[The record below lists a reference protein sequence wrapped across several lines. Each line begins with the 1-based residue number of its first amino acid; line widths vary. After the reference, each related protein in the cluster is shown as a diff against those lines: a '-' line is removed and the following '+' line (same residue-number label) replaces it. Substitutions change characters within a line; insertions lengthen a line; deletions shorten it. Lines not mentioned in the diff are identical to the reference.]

1 MLQYQYEDAVKAK
14 LWKKILAV
22 VLAAVLVIGTLAELL
37 CQTSMVKDRLEVS
50 AMMSS
55 YTKEIVDTSKAT
67 AIDKE
72 TMAEDNKVLAVK
84 NRDGSNTA
92 YIFSEPIY
100 YEDDD
105 GQIRAKDIS
114 IQKVKDK
121 TLSELGYDFEN
132 GQNDIRI
139 HFSKDPAVGT
149 KVSSDSWA
157 YSLSPTGQ
165 RVSRKLAESLGE
177 KVRLSN
183 MDELFDVFQYKDLYG
198 SGSALNFYPELN
210 GLKDEI
216 ILSATPASPVFEF
229 TLTTTGATADL
240 NKDGTISIIDKKTK
254 EAVQTMN
261 APFAYD
267 SDYLGDDP
275 SDTTHYSPATF
286 TLSSPKKND
295 GTCTYT
301 LRVVLNEEWL
311 SAKTTKYPI
320 TIDPSSS
327 TITNYFDTAV
337 YSSKASNNY
346 GTSTTACFGRSSTY
360 GYGRV
365 LVFFVLPSTITS
377 GCTIN
382 SAYYW
387 FRETTGRTT
396 NTYLT
401 PYMVGST
408 WNETT
413 ATWNNKPSYYDF
425 SAQPTKCINGASTD
439 NPNSSHWYAFD
450 IQTAVNAWA
459 QGWGQNLGL
468 CFVSNE
474 ETNGAYNWRAFATRD
489 YTTSSYRPYAVVNY
503 SDDTTPPTATGVS
516 GNATYWTNQNVT
528 LSVDGAQDSGSG
540 LASEAYSFST
550 DASTN
555 YWQASNTKTFE
566 ENCTV
571 YIKVRDNDGN
581 ILDLGSQTIQYI
593 DKVKP
598 SSPDITGIPTSWTNQ
613 PYTLHAHSTDDASGM
628 WAYSFSNIEFPGEW
642 TFGEDKQMSE
652 GGVFYVYA
660 IDNAGNVSPP
670 TAINV
675 SMFDNVAPT
684 INSIDVSESTL
695 EDKVNYT
702 VDATDDNSGIASY
715 SFDGGTN
722 WQQNNY
728 AAVDADSTTNQVKV
742 KDNAGNIGT
751 ETVSSGV
758 PQFYMDGQLVGLVNT
773 TSNTDEIQ
781 YKVGAEGTWEE
792 YTGPFTVPAF
802 ETTTV
807 YARLGDEGVVIHK
820 DIPSVSKYYGSYS
833 ESNTD
838 FSLSYRNVNF
848 DFTRSY
854 DSADH
859 AWFFGTDSKVKKQN
873 SSVYK
878 VTLPDATEL
887 TFVKESANLYKNELN
902 GYTLTINRDN
912 NNDIT
917 SYQVAIDDTSY
928 FYGADKKLSRIT
940 SKYGD
945 QITFDWSSTGV
956 DIYDGATNARHYTVA
971 INSDGNVTSV
981 TDPANN
987 TITYTYDNNGNL
999 TGVVDQAGV
1008 TIGSYSYIETSTGS
1022 GIYTMTK
1029 SLDKNI
1035 QYNNAGRVTKE
1046 LWDSGFYTN
1055 YTYDD
1060 ANITVSTYS
1069 SDTNTT
1075 STSYN
1080 DAFLVTS
1087 STDENGET
1095 TEYTYNDQYQV
1106 TSETVGN
1113 KTTTYTYDAEGNL
1126 TKTVDDDNKQTV
1138 YTYNGSKQLVRETSP
1153 DGTTYYVYYGANEN
1167 GGAEGDLKLTAT
1179 LKKSY
1184 TGTAPESYDASLSCF
1199 ETVTYTYDNG
1209 LVTQTVDSL
1218 NSETTSYVYD
1228 QYGNTTRT
1236 SVAKTVTDPVTSQ
1249 TSSSLTVT
1257 DNTFDLFNRTL
1268 TTSTATNSTNTET
1281 TSTVYDAAGRTL
1293 KSDVKGDVT
1302 RTLYDSLGRIIQ
1314 EIGPED
1320 YDATLDGLPTA
1331 NTYSDS
1337 SAGTTYVYASNNTL
1351 SSETNRLGKTTHYY
1365 YNDRG
1370 CKTREEFD
1378 IYKFYYRDHGELTQ
1392 VQVNGVQKVLY
1403 GYENATNLLQTVTY
1417 ANDDVINYYYDSN
1430 KNLISEKRNDN
1441 NAAYVTYSYNSDNE
1455 LTEKVNY
1462 DTGLRYTYGSNDS
1475 VTVTKLSD
1483 DSVVQTYTQSSNE
1496 DQVDSE
1502 DAVVTTINESHFGTS
1517 YSSQVTNRSTTFTAG
1532 SNSVNYTFTNNNSN
1546 NVATEAVSFNN
1557 SPAFTTAYSYDSK
1570 ENITSKAITLA
1581 DNTTIDVVNTYDS
1594 KNRITSTG
1602 YGSAEQ
1608 TYTYDQYGQLTQ
1620 TVDTANEFTETY
1632 SYDQRGNI
1640 LTKTKVYDDVNVPAE
1655 TTTFTYGNSA
1665 WPDELTSVNGTSLT
1679 YDANGNVLTYG
1690 NMEFEWTNGR
1700 VLSEITVNP
1709 EDPNGTAD
1717 VYSYTYD
1724 ENGIR
1729 SSKTVNGTTTT
1740 FTTKDGVILSQT
1752 DGTNTMYFQYD
1763 SSGNPAGFLYNGA
1776 QYFYL
1781 TNQMGDVIGITDN
1794 TGALIATYTY
1804 GAWGDV
1810 LSVTP
1815 ATAGNTTQLAIANT
1829 NPLRYRGYYQDQE
1842 TGYYYLQSRY
1852 YDSYVSR
1859 FINADNIIISRIIK
1873 SETAGTNLF
1882 AYCYNSSPSYE
1893 DSTGQ
1898 FTLKIY
1904 LAMAI
1909 VSAVI
1914 AALSQIITNIVKR
1927 HYRGRKIFRNVT
1939 GYATGMAVNNVIL
1952 MALIKRPALRKYSNL
1967 LAAFSGALV
1976 QSFIDCV
1983 ERRIITGKKTLK
1995 GLTFAIIK
2003 NTAYGYVG
2011 NFLGARFKK
2020 TNPGWFQPKT
2030 LRSFFSKSYGQKLL
2044 QQSGISAAISLA
2056 LSLLPS
2062 KQGGK
2067 LATIQR
2073 YLR

>member
-1 MLQYQYEDAVKAK
+1 M
-14 LWKKILAV
+14 
-22 VLAAVLVIGTLAELL
+22 
-37 CQTSMVKDRLEVS
+37 
-50 AMMSS
+50 
-55 YTKEIVDTSKAT
+55 
-67 AIDKE
+67 
-72 TMAEDNKVLAVK
+72 
-84 NRDGSNTA
+84 
-92 YIFSEPIY
+92 
-100 YEDDD
+100 
-105 GQIRAKDIS
+105 
-114 IQKVKDK
+114 
-121 TLSELGYDFEN
+121 
-132 GQNDIRI
+132 
-139 HFSKDPAVGT
+139 
-149 KVSSDSWA
+149 
-157 YSLSPTGQ
+157 
-165 RVSRKLAESLGE
+165 
-177 KVRLSN
+177 
-183 MDELFDVFQYKDLYG
+183 
-198 SGSALNFYPELN
+198 
-210 GLKDEI
+210 
-216 ILSATPASPVFEF
+216 
-229 TLTTTGATADL
+229 
-240 NKDGTISIIDKKTK
+240 
-254 EAVQTMN
+254 
-261 APFAYD
+261 
-267 SDYLGDDP
+267 
-275 SDTTHYSPATF
+275 
-286 TLSSPKKND
+286 
-295 GTCTYT
+295 
-301 LRVVLNEEWL
+301 
-311 SAKTTKYPI
+311 
-320 TIDPSSS
+320 
-327 TITNYFDTAV
+327 
-337 YSSKASNNY
+337 
-346 GTSTTACFGRSSTY
+346 
-360 GYGRV
+360 
-365 LVFFVLPSTITS
+365 
-377 GCTIN
+377 
-382 SAYYW
+382 
-387 FRETTGRTT
+387 
-396 NTYLT
+396 
-401 PYMVGST
+401 
-408 WNETT
+408 
-413 ATWNNKPSYYDF
+413 
-425 SAQPTKCINGASTD
+425 
-439 NPNSSHWYAFD
+439 
-450 IQTAVNAWA
+450 
-459 QGWGQNLGL
+459 
-468 CFVSNE
+468 
-474 ETNGAYNWRAFATRD
+474 
-489 YTTSSYRPYAVVNY
+489 NY

-528 LSVDGAQDSGSG
+528 LSVDGAADSGSG

-598 SSPDITGIPTSWTNQ
+598 SSPDITGIPTTWTNQ

-628 WAYSFSNIEFPGEW
+628 WAYSFSSIEFPGEW

-675 SMFDNVAPT
+675 SMFDDVAPA
-684 INSIDVSESTL
+684 INSIDVSESTE
-695 EDKVNYT
+695 EDKVKYT
-702 VDATDDNSGIASY
+702 VDATDDHSGIASY

-728 AAVDADSTTNQVKV
+728 ADVDADSTTNQVKV

-833 ESNTD
+833 ESSTD

-945 QITFDWSSTGV
+945 QITFDWSSNGV

-999 TGVVDQAGV
+999 TGVTDQAGV
-1008 TIGSYSYIETSTGS
+1008 TIGSYSYVETSSGS

-1035 QYNNAGRVTKE
+1035 QYNTAGRVTKE

-1060 ANITVSTYS
+1060 ENITVSTYS

-1075 STSYN
+1075 ETSYN

-1087 STDENGET
+1087 ATDENGET

-1126 TKTVDDDNKQTV
+1126 TRTVDEDNNQTV
-1138 YTYNGSKQLVRETSP
+1138 YIYNGTKQLVRETSP
-1153 DGTTYYVYYGANEN
+1153 DGTTYYVYYGSNEN

-1184 TGTAPESYDASLSCF
+1184 TGTAPESYDSSLSCF
-1199 ETVTYTYDNG
+1199 ETVSYTYDNG

-1218 NSETTSYVYD
+1218 NSETTNYVYD
-1228 QYGNTTRT
+1228 QYGNVTRT
-1236 SVAKTVTDPVTSQ
+1236 SVAKTETDATTGQ

-1257 DNTFDLFNRTL
+1257 DNTYDLFNRTL

-1281 TSTVYDAAGRTL
+1281 TSTIYDAAGRTL

-1302 RTLYDSLGRIIQ
+1302 RTLYDSLGRVIQ

-1320 YDATLDGLPTA
+1320 YDSTKDGLPNN
-1331 NTYSDS
+1331 NTYSDA

-1351 SSETNRLGKTTHYY
+1351 SSETNRLGKTTNYY

-1392 VQVNGVQKVLY
+1392 VRVNNVQKVLY
-1403 GYENATNLLQTVTY
+1403 GYENSTNLLQTVTY
-1417 ANDDVINYYYDSN
+1417 ANDDVINYYYDSD
-1430 KNLISEKRNDN
+1430 KNLISEKRNN
-1441 NAAYVTYSYNSDNE
+1441 NNSAYVTYSYNSDNE
-1455 LTEKVNY
+1455 LTQKINY
-1462 DTGLRYTYGSNDS
+1462 DTGLKYVYGSNDS

-1517 YSSQVTNRSTTFTAG
+1517 YSSQITNRSTTFTAG
-1532 SNSVNYTFTNNNSN
+1532 SNSVNYSFTNNDN
-1546 NVATEAVSFNN
+1546 NNIATEAVKYNN
-1557 SPAFTTAYSYDSK
+1557 ASAFTTSYGYDAK
-1570 ENITSKAITLA
+1570 DNITSKAITLA
-1581 DNTTIDVVNTYDS
+1581 DNTTINVVNTYDS

-1602 YGSAEQ
+1602 YGSAQQ
-1608 TYTYDQYGQLTQ
+1608 TYSYDQYGQLTQ
-1620 TVDTANEFTETY
+1620 TVDTANGFTETY

-1640 LTKTKVYDDVNVPAE
+1640 LSKTKVYDDTSLPAE
-1655 TTTFTYGNSA
+1655 TTTFSYGNSA
-1665 WPDELTSVNGTSLT
+1665 WQDELTAVNGTSLT

-1700 VLSEITVNP
+1700 VLSQITVNP
-1709 EDPNGTAD
+1709 TDPNGTAN

-1724 ENGIR
+1724 ESGIR
-1729 SSKTVNGTTTT
+1729 SSKTVNGVTTY
-1740 FTTKDGVILSQT
+1740 FTTKDGVIQSQT

-1763 SSGNPAGFLYNGA
+1763 NSGNPTGFLYNGT

-1781 TNQMGDVIGITDN
+1781 TNQMGDVIGIADSSGT
-1794 TGALIATYTY
+1794 LIATYTY
-1804 GAWGDV
+1804 GAWGEV
-1810 LSVTP
+1810 LATTP
-1815 ATAGNTTQLAIANT
+1815 TTAGSTSQLAIANA
-1829 NPLRYRGYYQDQE
+1829 NPLRYRGYYLDQE

-1852 YDSYVSR
+1852 FTSANCR
-1859 FINADNIIISRIIK
+1859 FINEDQIELSSVVK
-1873 SETAGTNLF
+1873 QETAGENLF
-1882 AYCYNSSPSYE
+1882 AYCYNDAINGKDPNGTFRMKR
-1893 DSTGQ
+1893 STAM
-1898 FTLKIY
+1898 Y
-1904 LAMAI
+1904 LI
-1909 VSAVI
+1909 D
-1914 AALSQIITNIVKR
+1914 AALTMALPGLNAKMDVEARIVRGLLNGVLRLKR
-1927 HYRGRKIFRNVT
+1927 LKRLTAVTSKTWSLINRLQHGTIPKYKAMFSRFFTTIRKVVWRTT
-1939 GYATGMAVNNVIL
+1939 GYL
-1952 MALIKRPALRKYSNL
+1952 MSTLFKSALNRLTNL
-1967 LAAFSGALV
+1967 LLNFFTKSRWTQHIALLTSLLTLAGWTALFLDYFSDWSL
-1976 QSFIDCV
+1976 
-1983 ERRIITGKKTLK
+1983 
-1995 GLTFAIIK
+1995 
-2003 NTAYGYVG
+2003 N
-2011 NFLGARFKK
+2011 
-2020 TNPGWFQPKT
+2020 GWIV
-2030 LRSFFSKSYGQKLL
+2030 FSKVK
-2044 QQSGISAAISLA
+2044 
-2056 LSLLPS
+2056 
-2062 KQGGK
+2062 K
-2067 LATIQR
+2067 
-2073 YLR
+2073 